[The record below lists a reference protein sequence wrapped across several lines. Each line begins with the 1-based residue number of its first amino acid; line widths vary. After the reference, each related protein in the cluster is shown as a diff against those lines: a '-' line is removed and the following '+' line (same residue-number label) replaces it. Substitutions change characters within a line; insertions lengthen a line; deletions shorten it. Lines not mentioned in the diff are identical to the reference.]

1 MPALYTGGTSGE
13 HSGRISGAGLPAGG
27 PQRQT
32 KPPLARGP
40 YARGVGTRLS
50 NRALTPGPSPGA
62 GGDGRGGPASSAILS
77 PVPVRTEQREG
88 RMADLEQLLI
98 STSRT
103 FALAIPLLPEPT
115 RLEVTLSYLLF
126 RVADTFED
134 AASWPRSLRVEAL
147 ARFDEL
153 LANPGR
159 EEIEEVSRRWAEEV
173 PCEQLGY
180 QELLAALPFVLDSFF
195 ALSPEAVAMIREHVL
210 RTSRGMA
217 GFVSRTDDH
226 GELRLRDV
234 PDLQAYC
241 YVVAGIVG
249 ELLTELFLLG
259 RPHLDAVALPLRERS
274 RGFGEGLQLVNI
286 LKDSAA
292 DATEGRR
299 YLPDGVDRVEV
310 MALARRDL
318 QEAREYVLTLQ
329 SAGAERGLVAF
340 VALPVRLATATLDRI
355 EQAGPGSKLTRPEV
369 YAIVQG
375 MNRALDQGEPAVG

>member
-1 MPALYTGGTSGE
+1 
-13 HSGRISGAGLPAGG
+13 
-27 PQRQT
+27 
-32 KPPLARGP
+32 
-40 YARGVGTRLS
+40 
-50 NRALTPGPSPGA
+50 
-62 GGDGRGGPASSAILS
+62 
-77 PVPVRTEQREG
+77 
-88 RMADLEQLLI
+88 MADLEQLLI

-115 RLEVTLSYLLF
+115 RREVTLSYLLF

-134 AASWPRSLRVEAL
+134 AASWPRARRIEAL
-147 ARFDEL
+147 AQFDRL
-153 LANPGR
+153 LENPGR
-159 EEIEEVSRRWAEEV
+159 EEIAAVSRRWAAEV

-180 QELLAALPFVLDSFF
+180 RELLADLPLVLDAFF
-195 ALSPEAVAMIREHVL
+195 ALSPEAVGLIREHVL

-217 GFVSRTDDH
+217 GFVSRTTDE

-234 PDLQAYC
+234 ADLQAYC

-259 RPHLDAVALPLRERS
+259 RPWLAPMAARLRERS
-274 RGFGEGLQLVNI
+274 RAFGEGLQLVNI

-292 DATEGRR
+292 DATQGRR
-299 YLPDGVDRVEV
+299 YLPEGVDRGEV

-318 QEAREYVLTLQ
+318 HAAVEYVLALQ

-340 VALPVRLATATLDRI
+340 VALPVRLATATLDRL

-369 YAIVQG
+369 YAIVQR
-375 MNRALDQGEPAVG
+375 MNRALDHGEPAVE

>member
-1 MPALYTGGTSGE
+1 
-13 HSGRISGAGLPAGG
+13 
-27 PQRQT
+27 
-32 KPPLARGP
+32 
-40 YARGVGTRLS
+40 
-50 NRALTPGPSPGA
+50 
-62 GGDGRGGPASSAILS
+62 
-77 PVPVRTEQREG
+77 VRPETEQREEG
-88 RMADLEQLLI
+88 IADLETLLI
-98 STSRT
+98 ATSRT

-134 AASWPRSLRVEAL
+134 AASWPRALRIEAL
-147 ARFDEL
+147 ARFDAL
-153 LANPGR
+153 LADPDR
-159 EEIEEVSRRWAEEV
+159 DEIAAVSRRWAEEV
-173 PCEQLGY
+173 PCEQIGY
-180 QELLAALPFVLDSFF
+180 RELLAGLPAVLDAFFVL
-195 ALSPEAVAMIREHVL
+195 APGAVALIREHVL

-217 GFVSRTDDH
+217 GFVARTTDA

-259 RPHLDAVALPLRERS
+259 RPRLEPVAARLRERS
-274 RGFGEGLQLVNI
+274 RAFGEGLQLVNI
-286 LKDSAA
+286 LKDSAS
-292 DATEGRR
+292 DATQGRR
-299 YLPDGVDRVEV
+299 YLPDGVDRAEV

-318 QEAREYVLTLQ
+318 HAAREYVLALQ

-340 VALPVRLATATLDRI
+340 NALPVRLATASLDRV

-375 MNRALDQGEPAVG
+375 MNRALDQGEPAVA

>member
-1 MPALYTGGTSGE
+1 
-13 HSGRISGAGLPAGG
+13 
-27 PQRQT
+27 
-32 KPPLARGP
+32 
-40 YARGVGTRLS
+40 
-50 NRALTPGPSPGA
+50 
-62 GGDGRGGPASSAILS
+62 
-77 PVPVRTEQREG
+77 
-88 RMADLEQLLI
+88 MADLEQLLI

-115 RLEVTLSYLLF
+115 RREVTLSYLLF

-134 AASWPRSLRVEAL
+134 AASWPRARRIEAL
-147 ARFDEL
+147 EQFDRL
-153 LANPGR
+153 LENPGR
-159 EEIEEVSRRWAEEV
+159 EEIAAVSRRWAAEV

-180 QELLAALPFVLDSFF
+180 RELLADLPLVLDAFF
-195 ALSPEAVAMIREHVL
+195 ALSPEAVGLIREHVL

-217 GFVSRTDDH
+217 GFVSRTTDE

-234 PDLQAYC
+234 ADLQAYC

-259 RPHLDAVALPLRERS
+259 RPWLAPMAARLRERS
-274 RGFGEGLQLVNI
+274 RAFGEGLQLVNI

-292 DATEGRR
+292 DATQGRR
-299 YLPDGVDRVEV
+299 YLPEGVDRGEV

-318 QEAREYVLTLQ
+318 HAAVEYVLALQ

-340 VALPVRLATATLDRI
+340 VALPVRLATATLDRL

-369 YAIVQG
+369 YAIVQR
-375 MNRALDQGEPAVG
+375 MNRALDHGEPAVE